1 MYNVLTLKG
10 SPLVA
15 DTSEGVVQRL
25 VARLG
30 AWSANET
37 VDRKDLMALADP
49 HDLDRFAAL
58 VSHAGVFDLLVQGFH
73 LRGANTPQLS
83 SSHISPNTPRSVACQ
98 LKSSRLALVRP
109 LWEGRNARQGVSLA
123 PLEHNPI

>member
-37 VDRKDLMALADP
+37 VDRKGLMALADTYEATQP
-49 HDLDRFAAL
+49 SYAADLRAAAAL
-58 VSHAGVFDLLVQGFH
+58 QS
-73 LRGANTPQLS
+73 GA
-83 SSHISPNTPRSVACQ
+83 
-98 LKSSRLALVRP
+98 
-109 LWEGRNARQGVSLA
+109 
-123 PLEHNPI
+123 